1 MMLIAMHMFTE
12 LIDNCTRFTL
22 SALGELNDKIGD
34 ALQTSGATSLVK
46 GLQMIQL
53 QKVILAVGMFSL
65 FDAILQD
72 GLNCSDGFKEVAP
85 ILDSEGQGA
94 LNEEF
99 SDFQKAIN
107 VLKHGRGRSYDALVA
122 KAANLPF
129 KVKLPTEAFFN
140 EGDVSEISTLIEID
154 DKFVLQ
160 CARIIQE
167 VSEVVRTARP
177 DCFF

>member
-1 MMLIAMHMFTE
+1 MHMFAE
-12 LIDNCTRFTL
+12 LIDRCTNFTL
-22 SALGELNDKIGD
+22 SALKEANDKTID

-46 GLQMIQL
+46 SLQMIQL
-53 QKVILAVGMFSL
+53 QKAILAVGMFSL

-72 GLNCSDGFKEVAP
+72 GLNCSDGFDEVAT
-85 ILDSEGQGA
+85 ILDGEGQGA
-94 LNEEF
+94 LKEEF

-107 VLKHGRGRSYDALVA
+107 VLKHGRGRSYDGLVA

-167 VSEVVRTARP
+167 VSEVVRRARP
-177 DCFF
+177 DYFF